1 MATFIFEALGFFCTS
16 LLLCKVWAVG
26 GEGAVFLREF
36 TLIRRD
42 NLQEESLSESL
53 ANHKSDDPSSRTA
66 RSEEDRDTLWDAWG
80 PWSDCSRT
88 CAGGASYSLR
98 RCLSSK
104 SCEGQNIRYRT
115 CSNVECPPEA
125 GDFRAQ
131 QCSAHVD
138 VRYQGQYYEWLPVY
152 NDPENPCALKCKAK
166 GTSLVVELAPKV
178 LDGTRCY
185 TESLDMCISGTC
197 QIVGCDHELGST
209 AKEDNCG
216 VCNGDGSSC
225 RLVRGHYKS
234 QLSTSKT
241 EDTVIVIPYGS
252 RHVRLVLK
260 GTDHLY
266 LETKT
271 LQGLKG
277 DNNLS
282 TSGPYHI
289 ENTTVDFQKFP
300 DKEILRM
307 AGPLRADFTV
317 KISYVS
323 ASDSVVQFIFYQ
335 PIIHR
340 WRETDFFPCS
350 VTCGGGYQLTS
361 AECFDLR
368 SGRVVVDQYC
378 HYYPEN
384 VKPKP
389 KLRECNMDPCPASD
403 GYKQIMPY
411 DLYHPLP
418 RWESSPWTACS
429 MSCGGGIQSRS
440 VSCVEED
447 IQGTVT
453 TADEWKC
460 LYSPRMP
467 IIQPCNIFDCPK
479 WLAQEWSPCTVTCGQ
494 GLRYRVVLCIDHR
507 GLHAGG
513 CNPKT
518 KPHIKEECIVPVPC
532 YKPKEKLPVEA
543 KLPWFKQA
551 QELEEEKAVTEDP
564 TFIPEAWSPCS
575 RTCGAGTQRRA
586 VRCQVLLSFSQTVAD
601 LPDDEC
607 DGPKPPETQPCY
619 RRPCGNDEEEEE
631 GAFHLVEQEELHD
644 WEYEGFTECSESCGG
659 GLQEA
664 VVICLNKQTRE
675 VTQENMCVS
684 HRRPP
689 QLLKTCKT
697 EPCPPRWETGAWSSC
712 SASCGVGLRT
722 RGVACKH
729 LLSRENNETVVVS
742 DDKCRLLKPT
752 PVQACNR
759 FDCPPSWETQDWEQ
773 CSRSCGGGVQKRVV
787 LCKQRLA
794 DGSVLELPD
803 TFCPSPSPPAQQACE
818 RSECPA
824 KWASIEWSQC
834 SATCGEASQTLV
846 VVCRK
851 LNENGE
857 YVILNSSACS
867 SLPQPL
873 TLRSCSLG
881 PCGRSAKPAGT
892 KLSPHILAQR
902 KVYVQWRTEKKLQFV
917 VGGYAYLKPKTS
929 VIIRCPVRRFHR
941 GLLRWQKDGKPLAG
955 LSHITVTPFGYL
967 KIQHLKTSDAG
978 TYTCVAGQ
986 AQESFVVKIIGSK
999 HKLTAPESNL
1009 WLTATGK
1016 TLREHFLLQDK
1027 VQDPRVKLSLYDD
1040 IVLRLLELKA
1050 PSKEN
1055 QYSGELLNSSE
1066 KNVSFLEE
1074 DHSLETS
1081 VPLTLVTE
1089 QWKLDEIIRNL
1100 SFQPEELRS
1109 SFGDKLIMQLL
1120 GELTKNK
1127 GESNESTLQH
1137 PERGELTSLEST
1149 THKLNPAFHKVSVN
1163 TDILRS
1169 RGSTGTPKEQ
1179 PRAPWIMQKALQ
1191 KNPASSSEVIVH
1203 IGLPVLLHRW
1213 TNKLELRCEAAGSPE
1228 PAVSWSKNGVELHY
1242 SSRVEKMPDGT
1253 LKILAPSEAD
1263 AGLYTCTARNSIGS
1277 ASLSS
1282 DVQLAEKQTP
1292 FQIPLSFYIDCGECR
1307 NFTIIVTALC
1317 YAVIALY
1324 HQSILCEVRIWVY
1337 CKSSGREPRLTDLAH
1352 HKESRRGSELSL
1364 RKWVS
1369 RIEASK
1375 DIILVSHLWLY
1386 CTNFNALTNA
1396 PSDCVSV
1403 YNLECIYNISMLKH
1417 LKYLIKNYVRGKTIK
1432 HLNCENI
1439 KIVKYFIFHFERQK
1453 FRFIFKTKDYQAGIK
1468 SRGLCSNEPSGG
1480 FTVPWSSLCSS
1491 SFLVSDLE
1499 INAVRSIAVIGFNM
1513 VYFTDP
1519 VVLVTS
1525 STFVCLLCGRW
1536 LVSPWSLCSRSCGGG
1551 LQNRT
1556 VSCHREPA
1564 DGISTPLAD
1573 SSCSE
1578 AGQRPPDSQSCNT
1591 LLCVGWA
1598 TSSWTQCQGQCVGLR
1613 LATQHRHVFC
1623 QDKNGTGLPLND
1635 CDGLQRPAASRHCPL
1650 EACAV
1655 QWRARSWTQCTAT
1668 CGSHGFQSRHVT
1680 CVHLRSSK
1688 PARELQCSW
1697 RPRPA
1702 SWQRCNIL
1710 PCAKT
1715 ECRDSTRYCEKV
1727 KQLSLCQLAQFKTR
1741 CCEACRD
1748 T

>member
-564 TFIPEAWSPCS
+564 T
-575 RTCGAGTQRRA
+575 
-586 VRCQVLLSFSQTVAD
+586 
-601 LPDDEC
+601 
-607 DGPKPPETQPCY
+607 
-619 RRPCGNDEEEEE
+619 
-631 GAFHLVEQEELHD
+631 
-644 WEYEGFTECSESCGG
+644 
-659 GLQEA
+659 
-664 VVICLNKQTRE
+664 
-675 VTQENMCVS
+675 
-684 HRRPP
+684 
-689 QLLKTCKT
+689 
-697 EPCPPRWETGAWSSC
+697 
-712 SASCGVGLRT
+712 
-722 RGVACKH
+722 
-729 LLSRENNETVVVS
+729 
-742 DDKCRLLKPT
+742 
-752 PVQACNR
+752 
-759 FDCPPSWETQDWEQ
+759 
-773 CSRSCGGGVQKRVV
+773 
-787 LCKQRLA
+787 
-794 DGSVLELPD
+794 
-803 TFCPSPSPPAQQACE
+803 
-818 RSECPA
+818 
-824 KWASIEWSQC
+824 
-834 SATCGEASQTLV
+834 
-846 VVCRK
+846 
-851 LNENGE
+851 
-857 YVILNSSACS
+857 
-867 SLPQPL
+867 
-873 TLRSCSLG
+873 
-881 PCGRSAKPAGT
+881 
-892 KLSPHILAQR
+892 
-902 KVYVQWRTEKKLQFV
+902 
-917 VGGYAYLKPKTS
+917 
-929 VIIRCPVRRFHR
+929 
-941 GLLRWQKDGKPLAG
+941 
-955 LSHITVTPFGYL
+955 
-967 KIQHLKTSDAG
+967 
-978 TYTCVAGQ
+978 
-986 AQESFVVKIIGSK
+986 
-999 HKLTAPESNL
+999 
-1009 WLTATGK
+1009 
-1016 TLREHFLLQDK
+1016 
-1027 VQDPRVKLSLYDD
+1027 
-1040 IVLRLLELKA
+1040 
-1050 PSKEN
+1050 
-1055 QYSGELLNSSE
+1055 
-1066 KNVSFLEE
+1066 
-1074 DHSLETS
+1074 
-1081 VPLTLVTE
+1081 
-1089 QWKLDEIIRNL
+1089 
-1100 SFQPEELRS
+1100 
-1109 SFGDKLIMQLL
+1109 
-1120 GELTKNK
+1120 
-1127 GESNESTLQH
+1127 
-1137 PERGELTSLEST
+1137 
-1149 THKLNPAFHKVSVN
+1149 
-1163 TDILRS
+1163 
-1169 RGSTGTPKEQ
+1169 
-1179 PRAPWIMQKALQ
+1179 
-1191 KNPASSSEVIVH
+1191 
-1203 IGLPVLLHRW
+1203 
-1213 TNKLELRCEAAGSPE
+1213 
-1228 PAVSWSKNGVELHY
+1228 
-1242 SSRVEKMPDGT
+1242 
-1253 LKILAPSEAD
+1253 
-1263 AGLYTCTARNSIGS
+1263 
-1277 ASLSS
+1277 
-1282 DVQLAEKQTP
+1282 
-1292 FQIPLSFYIDCGECR
+1292 
-1307 NFTIIVTALC
+1307 
-1317 YAVIALY
+1317 
-1324 HQSILCEVRIWVY
+1324 
-1337 CKSSGREPRLTDLAH
+1337 
-1352 HKESRRGSELSL
+1352 
-1364 RKWVS
+1364 
-1369 RIEASK
+1369 
-1375 DIILVSHLWLY
+1375 
-1386 CTNFNALTNA
+1386 
-1396 PSDCVSV
+1396 
-1403 YNLECIYNISMLKH
+1403 
-1417 LKYLIKNYVRGKTIK
+1417 
-1432 HLNCENI
+1432 
-1439 KIVKYFIFHFERQK
+1439 
-1453 FRFIFKTKDYQAGIK
+1453 
-1468 SRGLCSNEPSGG
+1468 
-1480 FTVPWSSLCSS
+1480 
-1491 SFLVSDLE
+1491 
-1499 INAVRSIAVIGFNM
+1499 
-1513 VYFTDP
+1513 
-1519 VVLVTS
+1519 
-1525 STFVCLLCGRW
+1525 
-1536 LVSPWSLCSRSCGGG
+1536 
-1551 LQNRT
+1551 
-1556 VSCHREPA
+1556 
-1564 DGISTPLAD
+1564 
-1573 SSCSE
+1573 
-1578 AGQRPPDSQSCNT
+1578 
-1591 LLCVGWA
+1591 
-1598 TSSWTQCQGQCVGLR
+1598 
-1613 LATQHRHVFC
+1613 
-1623 QDKNGTGLPLND
+1623 
-1635 CDGLQRPAASRHCPL
+1635 
-1650 EACAV
+1650 
-1655 QWRARSWTQCTAT
+1655 
-1668 CGSHGFQSRHVT
+1668 
-1680 CVHLRSSK
+1680 
-1688 PARELQCSW
+1688 
-1697 RPRPA
+1697 
-1702 SWQRCNIL
+1702 
-1710 PCAKT
+1710 
-1715 ECRDSTRYCEKV
+1715 
-1727 KQLSLCQLAQFKTR
+1727 
-1741 CCEACRD
+1741 
-1748 T
+1748 